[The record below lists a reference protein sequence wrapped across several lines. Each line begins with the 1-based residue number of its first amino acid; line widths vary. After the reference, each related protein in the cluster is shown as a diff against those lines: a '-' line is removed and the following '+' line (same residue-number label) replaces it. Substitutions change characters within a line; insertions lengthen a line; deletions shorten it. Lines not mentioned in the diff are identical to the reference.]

1 MSGNIDEIEVF
12 KVNIE
17 IVICEENFE
26 NKCFEIVVKIKVDDE
41 IDEGIFGYS
50 EVVELK
56 EEFFKIELVIDNVEV
71 MFFFNC
77 EE

>member
-26 NKCFEIVVKIKVDDE
+26 NKCFEIVVKIEVDDE
-41 IDEGIFGYS
+41 IDEGIF

>member
-1 MSGNIDEIEVF
+1 MSGNNDEIEVF

-26 NKCFEIVVKIKVDDE
+26 NKFFEIVVKIEVDDE
-41 IDEGIFGYS
+41 IDKGIFGYG